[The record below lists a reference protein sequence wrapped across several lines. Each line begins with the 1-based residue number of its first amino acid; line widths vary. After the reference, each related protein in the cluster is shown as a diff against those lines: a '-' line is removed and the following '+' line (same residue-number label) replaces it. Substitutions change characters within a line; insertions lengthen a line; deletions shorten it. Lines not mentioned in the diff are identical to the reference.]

1 MLAGQNRPSP
11 RKLSQLFMK
20 GHDGMGSMRNRTAML
35 AFFGQVVTSEVVM
48 ASESGCP
55 IEMHHIEIE
64 KCDEMYDKECS
75 GNKYIPFHRA
85 MYDRKT
91 GQSPNSPREQTNQ
104 VTSWIDGSFIY
115 SVSEPWVNAMRSFQN
130 GTFLT
135 DGSGKLPVR
144 NTMRVPL
151 FNNPVP
157 HVMRMLSP
165 ERLFLLGDPR
175 TNQNPALLTFG
186 ILFFRWH
193 NVVALR
199 VQKQFPDWPDEE
211 VFQRARRI
219 VVATLQNI
227 IAYEYLPAFMDAKL
241 PPYEGYKQDVHPGV
255 SHVFQSAAFRF
266 GHTLIPPGLYR
277 RDGKCDF
284 RKTPTGYLA
293 IRLCSTWWDSNVSI
307 YFTFIIVLQLL
318 PSNNN

>member
-1 MLAGQNRPSP
+1 
-11 RKLSQLFMK
+11 
-20 GHDGMGSMRNRTAML
+20 
-35 AFFGQVVTSEVVM
+35 
-48 ASESGCP
+48 
-55 IEMHHIEIE
+55 
-64 KCDEMYDKECS
+64 
-75 GNKYIPFHRA
+75 
-85 MYDRKT
+85 
-91 GQSPNSPREQTNQ
+91 
-104 VTSWIDGSFIY
+104 
-115 SVSEPWVNAMRSFQN
+115 MRSFQN

-135 DGSGKLPVR
+135 DQSGKLPVR

-193 NVVALR
+193 NVIALR
-199 VQKQFPDWPDEE
+199 VQEEHPDWPDEE

-227 IAYEYLPAFMDAKL
+227 IAYEYLPAFMDVKL
-241 PPYEGYKQDVHPGV
+241 PPYEGYKQDVHPGI

-266 GHTLIPPGLYR
+266 GHTMIPPGLYR
-277 RDGKCDF
+277 RDGKCNF
-284 RKTPTGYLA
+284 RKTPMGYLA
-293 IRLCSTWWDSNVSI
+293 LRLCSTWWDSNVSKI
-307 YFTFIIVLQLL
+307 DISLQFFTAIISHCNVVFYILKQTC
-318 PSNNN
+318 

>member
-1 MLAGQNRPSP
+1 
-11 RKLSQLFMK
+11 
-20 GHDGMGSMRNRTAML
+20 
-35 AFFGQVVTSEVVM
+35 
-48 ASESGCP
+48 
-55 IEMHHIEIE
+55 
-64 KCDEMYDKECS
+64 
-75 GNKYIPFHRA
+75 
-85 MYDRKT
+85 
-91 GQSPNSPREQTNQ
+91 
-104 VTSWIDGSFIY
+104 
-115 SVSEPWVNAMRSFQN
+115 MRSFQN

-135 DGSGKLPVR
+135 DQSGKLPIR

-199 VQKQFPDWPDEE
+199 VQQQHSDWPDEE

-241 PPYEGYKQDVHPGV
+241 TKYDGYKQDVHPGV

-266 GHTLIPPGLYR
+266 GHTMIPPGLYR
-277 RDGKCDF
+277 RDGKCNF
-284 RKTPTGYLA
+284 RKTPMGYLA
-293 IRLCSTWWDSNVSI
+293 LRLCSTWWDSNVSVVFYL
-307 YFTFIIVLQLL
+307 YFSLQCLFNSMLSTRAMRKVVLD
-318 PSNNN
+318 